1 MRAHMSSA
9 RRRSRRVASA
19 AVTLAAVLAACGSET
34 KTGAGFATQLN
45 DVCRTLDGAISG
57 LPSASLDDIAS
68 SAATAGKAVA
78 AAVAAAGKLNAPAD
92 VSTATKTFIANLG
105 DEATLLGDIAAAAKN
120 GDQATVDT
128 KAAALNSLIG
138 ATTKVADEIG
148 ATRCAMDPMF
158 GVTTPAG
165 TIPVITTPVLTVPTG
180 TVPNLTVPELTV
192 PPIIIPSVTAPDV
205 TIPNVTI
212 PNVTIPNVTIPN
224 VTIPD
229 VTIPNVTIP
238 NVTIPDVSGP
248 AGTKTFE
255 DIAAS
260 LTVRGEYALR
270 PLEDD
275 LIQFF
280 LNSLRATPAMNAAS
294 GNYGGIQVIDTRNDR
309 AFGRVFGFAFD
320 QPLAPGSLDA
330 WITVAA
336 APSPTRNTVIAGK
349 SGRQFTDSTGA
360 ELFVVGDDTSGFFVI
375 VGSNGLTLG
384 SAVANFFASF

>member
-192 PPIIIPSVTAPDV
+192 PPIIIPSVTAP
-205 TIPNVTI
+205 NVTI

-224 VTIPD
+224 

>member
-192 PPIIIPSVTAPDV
+192 PPIIIPSVTAP
-205 TIPNVTI
+205 N
-212 PNVTIPNVTIPN
+212 
-224 VTIPD
+224 

>member
-1 MRAHMSSA
+1 MSSA

-224 VTIPD
+224 VTIP
-229 VTIPNVTIP
+229 

>member
-229 VTIPNVTIP
+229 V
-238 NVTIPDVSGP
+238 SGP